1 MTGDLGTP
9 LTDAEV
15 EELDRLLAAFPE
27 ERCPFDVAML
37 DGFLAGVLLAPD
49 VVLPSAWLP
58 QVLAADG
65 GAIEWPDAATAERMM
80 SLMMRRHNELAAYLA
95 AREPFDPIVFELTDD
110 AGTPLAGK
118 AGIPALAF
126 WAGGF
131 AYALD
136 ALPSLG
142 TLCDADH
149 EFADV
154 LAGVL
159 RHLPH
164 DPEDTSPAAAQWL
177 VEQQRID
184 REAPLADLD
193 DAIDEMVA
201 CVLDAVEISRP
212 RRPATRGVAKVGRNE
227 PCPCGSGKKYKACHG
242 RADG

>member
-80 SLMMRRHNELAAYLA
+80 ALMMRRHNELAAYLV

-136 ALPSLG
+136 AIPSLG
-142 TLCDADH
+142 TLC
-149 EFADV
+149 
-154 LAGVL
+154 
-159 RHLPH
+159 
-164 DPEDTSPAAAQWL
+164 
-177 VEQQRID
+177 
-184 REAPLADLD
+184 
-193 DAIDEMVA
+193 
-201 CVLDAVEISRP
+201 DAVEISRP
-212 RRPATRGVAKVGRNE
+212 RRPATRGAAKVGRNE